1 MSIHQVNRR
10 GLLLGAAATTFAA
23 ALPGQDEEKRKIRS
37 LVAEGIATA
46 DTVVGQAPLIL
57 PQAII
62 DALMNG
68 SQLRVRIEYPDPRKT
83 ATFYGFLAG
92 PADPLPLPRLALGDP
107 RIFTVLRFEVQETL
121 VAFSPQPAFTMLG
134 RVAEETI
141 PSPFFSGLLGRVAGI
156 TAGFQNEG
164 QTTFTMLGGFVAGS
178 HASYARVAYGT
189 IDL

>member
-1 MSIHQVNRR
+1 MSINQVNRR

-23 ALPGQDEEKRKIRS
+23 ALAGQAEEERKIRS

-57 PQAII
+57 PQPII
-62 DALMNG
+62 NALMNG

-83 ATFYGFLAG
+83 ATFYGFVAG
-92 PADPLPLPRLALGDP
+92 PNDPLPLPSLALGDP

-121 VAFSPQPAFTMLG
+121 VAFSPQPTFTMLG

-189 IDL
+189 IEL